1 MKKFLGI
8 LVLGL
13 LFFNNVNAE
22 ERESELNNLFKQLKN
37 SEATKAIGEG
47 LFGNANYIDP
57 EVGFNFCVIEN
68 GANFEVQAVYKAD
81 TTCMLKLDDSSV
93 VDDTGC

>member
-1 MKKFLGI
+1 MLDPLRSLSKNGSFSGKPFLSQNISGLYGTPL
-8 LVLGL
+8 LVD
-13 LFFNNVNAE
+13 NE
-22 ERESELNNLFKQLKN
+22 
-37 SEATKAIGEG
+37 
-47 LFGNANYIDP
+47 NYIDA

-81 TTCMLKLDDSSV
+81 TSCMLKLDDSSV